1 MKRYPSSYTPVTPYE
16 PPFPLLAPMYT
27 RVYPKILH
35 NSPGLWG
42 VVDPPGDLR
51 GTGHGARQCH
61 GNRAKGAGGKTLEKA
76 ADALLF

>member
-1 MKRYPSSYTPVTPYE
+1 MNPNS
-16 PPFPLLAPMYT
+16 LLAPMYT
-27 RVYPKILH
+27 MHYYTRVYPKTLH